1 MLPQLAERAKRNR
14 VMSFNP
20 LVHVQLM
27 HEHEGHFHTEARGAT
42 KPLMIALG
50 ITLAFALV
58 EVVGGLLSGSLALIS
73 DSGHMFTDALALS
86 LSLWAGYVATR
97 LGNEK
102 QTFGLLRVEILV
114 ALVNGIAL
122 AAVSIY
128 IMYEAVVRIQE
139 PTDIDSELMLIIAVI
154 GLAANVSGVLLLRE
168 RAKDNLNVKGAF
180 LHLLGDM
187 LSSIGVIVA
196 ALLVYFFGLQ
206 LADPVI
212 SIVISI
218 VILYGA
224 YRIIA
229 QSVYILLEF
238 TPGNVDLME
247 VKTELK
253 KVNGVIDVHDLHAW
267 TLASGIYALSAHV
280 QVEDQ
285 PVSACS
291 CVIRDC
297 ERLLKEKFNISHS
310 TLQLESTSCEVDAC
324 FFRKSNENEG
334 EKGQ

>member
-1 MLPQLAERAKRNR
+1 
-14 VMSFNP
+14 MSFNP

-27 HEHEGHFHTEARGAT
+27 HEHDGHFHTEARGAT
-42 KPLMIALG
+42 KPLLIALA

-97 LGNEK
+97 MGNER

-180 LHLLGDM
+180 LHLFGDM

-212 SIVISI
+212 SIAISVI
-218 VILYGA
+218 ILYGA
-224 YRIIA
+224 YRIVA

-238 TPGNVDLME
+238 APGSVDLME
-247 VKTELK
+247 VRRELK
-253 KVNGVIDVHDLHAW
+253 KVKGVLDVHDLHAW
-267 TLASGIYALSAHV
+267 TIASGVYALSAHIR
-280 QVEDQ
+280 VEDQ
-285 PVSACS
+285 PLSVSS
-291 CVIRDC
+291 YVILEC
-297 ERLLKEKFNISHS
+297 ERLLKESFKISHT
-310 TLQLESTSCEVDAC
+310 TLQLESVAC
-324 FFRKSNENEG
+324 QGDVCYFMKPQEASSEQELENGRIE
-334 EKGQ
+334 